1 MSASAH
7 KNPPDVDFGYFPCL
21 LQEDHIRKGRLSASL
36 LACVSLRSLKYSY
49 FLFDT
54 WIDGRNEKFYNE
66 VS

>member
-1 MSASAH
+1 M
-7 KNPPDVDFGYFPCL
+7 KREKKTLDPL
-21 LQEDHIRKGRLSASL
+21 GRLSASL

-49 FLFDT
+49 CLFDT

>member
-1 MSASAH
+1 MKREKKTLA
-7 KNPPDVDFGYFPCL
+7 
-21 LQEDHIRKGRLSASL
+21 L